1 MVRDSL
7 LSLFEAQRAL
17 EKMERVMQENE
28 KESYSPTSPNGSPAS
43 NPRGMKL
50 VYTIVERKDGKSF
63 WTRIGAAFT
72 NRDGS
77 LTLKLDAIPIGG
89 TMQVRDWE
97 PRDADREARA
107 SSQAG
112 FGAGPTLARAQF

>member
-1 MVRDSL
+1 M
-7 LSLFEAQRAL
+7 
-17 EKMERVMQENE
+17 KENTNE
-28 KESYSPTSPNGSPAS
+28 SASYSPTAPSVAS
-43 NPRGMKL
+43 ANPRGMKL

-97 PRDADREARA
+97 PRDAEKEARSQT
-107 SSQAG
+107 SSPQP
-112 FGAGPTLARAQF
+112 FGAGPSLAQAQF

>member
-1 MVRDSL
+1 MS
-7 LSLFEAQRAL
+7 
-17 EKMERVMQENE
+17 ENE
-28 KESYSPTSPNGSPAS
+28 KDFSPTSPNGATTA

-97 PRDADREARA
+97 PRDAEREAR
-107 SSQAG
+107 STQTG

>member
-1 MVRDSL
+1 
-7 LSLFEAQRAL
+7 
-17 EKMERVMQENE
+17 
-28 KESYSPTSPNGSPAS
+28 
-43 NPRGMKL
+43 MKL

-97 PRDADREARA
+97 PRDAEREARSQA
-107 SSQAG
+107 SAAQAG
-112 FGAGPTLARAQF
+112 FGAGPSLARAQF

>member
-1 MVRDSL
+1 MNEETHDS
-7 LSLFEAQRAL
+7 
-17 EKMERVMQENE
+17 
-28 KESYSPTSPNGSPAS
+28 SYAPTSPSVAS
-43 NPRGMKL
+43 ANPRGMKL

-97 PRDADREARA
+97 PRDAEKEARSPTS
-107 SSQAG
+107 SSQP
-112 FGAGPTLARAQF
+112 FGAGPSLAQAQF

>member
-1 MVRDSL
+1 M
-7 LSLFEAQRAL
+7 
-17 EKMERVMQENE
+17 KENA
-28 KESYSPTSPNGSPAS
+28 KETTSYSPTSAPTSFAAPVGAAA

-97 PRDADREARA
+97 PRDGEKEARSPA
-107 SSQAG
+107 SSPTP
-112 FGAGPTLARAQF
+112 FGAGPSLAQAQF

>member
-1 MVRDSL
+1 MS
-7 LSLFEAQRAL
+7 EHAQ
-17 EKMERVMQENE
+17 ES
-28 KESYSPTSPNGSPAS
+28 SYSPTSPNGATAS

-97 PRDADREARA
+97 PRDAEREARSQA
-107 SSQAG
+107 TSSQGG
-112 FGAGPTLARAQF
+112 FGAGPSLARAQF

>member
-1 MVRDSL
+1 MSL
-7 LSLFEAQRAL
+7 SEAQRAL
-17 EKMERVMQENE
+17 EKMERVMSESAQES
-28 KESYSPTSPNGSPAS
+28 SYSPTSPNGSTAS

-50 VYTIVERKDGKSF
+50 VYTIVDRKDGKSF

-97 PRDADREARA
+97 PRDAEREARSQA
-107 SSQAG
+107 PSSQAA
-112 FGAGPTLARAQF
+112 FGAGPALARAQF

>member
-1 MVRDSL
+1 
-7 LSLFEAQRAL
+7 
-17 EKMERVMQENE
+17 MQENGTE
-28 KESYSPTSPNGSPAS
+28 SSSYSPITSSGAPPATA

-97 PRDADREARA
+97 PRDGEREARSQA
-107 SSQAG
+107 SSSQGASQG
-112 FGAGPTLARAQF
+112 AFGAGPSLARAQF

>member
-1 MVRDSL
+1 
-7 LSLFEAQRAL
+7 
-17 EKMERVMQENE
+17 MQENE
-28 KESYSPTSPNGSPAS
+28 SASSSYSPTTSPNGSSAN

-50 VYTIVERKDGKSF
+50 VYTIVDRKDGKSF

-97 PRDADREARA
+97 PRDAEREARSQA
-107 SSQAG
+107 PSSQAA
-112 FGAGPTLARAQF
+112 FGAGPALARAQF